1 LVEVGRHINIELLT
15 LAELTA
21 ISGQEGNFEVQVLQK
36 PRYIDMDKCIAC
48 GLCSE
53 KCPKKIPDE
62 YNEGLSP
69 RKAAHVRYAQAVPL
83 KYVIDSENCLYFQK
97 GKCRL
102 CEKFCPNQ
110 AVNFE
115 DQPKEISLRVGS
127 VIFSTGFQCFDPTL
141 YGAYAYAQ
149 MPNVVTAMEYE
160 RLLAASGPFMGHLVR
175 PSDNME
181 PRKIAWLQCVGSRDV
196 NHCDHGYCS
205 AVCCMYAIK
214 EAIITK
220 EHSHDPVDCTVFFM
234 DIRTH
239 GKDFERYY
247 NKAQQEGIRFIRSR
261 IHSIDPNPDEDGNL
275 LITYVTEDGQ
285 VSTENYDM
293 VVLSVGLETS
303 RESIDLYHK
312 WGVALN
318 ANQFIEKSSFNPV
331 ETSIPG
337 LYACGV
343 VQGPKDIPQ
352 SVVEASAAACAAA
365 RNLAPVRNSLIQEK
379 QVPKQRVVAGER
391 PRIGVFVCDCG
402 INIAGVVRVPEVAEY
417 AKTLPY
423 VEYVGEN
430 LFSCSQD
437 TQEKIKEVIR
447 ENRLN
452 RIVVAACTPRTH
464 EPLFQETLVDSGL
477 NKYLFEMA
485 NIRNQ
490 NSWVHSNEPEA
501 ATVKAKDLVRMAVSK
516 AVLLEPLQDTTVDV
530 SQSGLV
536 VGGGLSGLVAALEL
550 ADQGYQVYIVEK
562 APRLGGNA
570 LHLNTTWRGEDVQG
584 YLQGLVKR
592 VEEHPK
598 IKTYLAHRIL
608 DVDGFVGKFNTKV
621 VPIDNGGDPTELN
634 HGIVVIA
641 TGAAEIK
648 PTEYLYGQ
656 DPRVVTHLELDRK
669 MAGKDPLVEKANT
682 VAFIQCVGSREP
694 DRPYCSRVC
703 CTHSVHSALQMK
715 EEDPERDIYILY
727 RDLRTY
733 GERED
738 LYKQARQAGIIFVR
752 YSAEHKPRVTAD
764 ADGLNITVRDQ
775 ILGQEIR
782 IRTDLIGLAGAIV
795 SYQDHEL
802 AQMFK
807 VPLNEDGFFVEA
819 HAKLRPVDF
828 ATDGVFLCGMAHY
841 PKPVDESIAQ
851 AQAAVSRAITL
862 LSGLQIEV
870 SGAVAL
876 TNQALCSR
884 CGVCIEICP
893 YSAPGWNEKTNK
905 AEINPALCKG
915 CGLCV
920 ASCRSGAITLKGF
933 NQDQIFAMIDAA

>member
-15 LAELTA
+15 MAEMTA
-21 ISGQEGNFEVQVLQK
+21 ISGEEGNFEVQVLQK
-36 PRYIDMDKCIAC
+36 PRYIAMDKCIAC
-48 GLCSE
+48 GLCTE
-53 KCPKKIPDE
+53 KCPKKIPDQ
-62 YNEGLSP
+62 YNESLAP
-69 RKAAHVRYAQAVPL
+69 RKAAYVQYAQAVPL

-115 DQPKEISLRVGS
+115 DQPRELNLRVGS
-127 VIFSTGFQCFDPTL
+127 IIFSSGFQCFDPTL
-141 YGAYAYAQ
+141 YDAYAYAR
-149 MPNVVTAMEYE
+149 MPNVVTAMEFE

-181 PRKIAWLQCVGSRDV
+181 PRKIAWLQCVGSRDL

-205 AVCCMYAIK
+205 AVCCMYAVK
-214 EAIITK
+214 EAIIAK
-220 EHSHDPVDCTVFFM
+220 EHSKDPVDCTIFYM
-234 DIRTH
+234 DMRSH

-247 NKAQQEGIRFIRSR
+247 NKAKEEGIRFIRSR
-261 IHSIDPNPDEDGNL
+261 IHSVDPDEEGNGL
-275 LITYVTEDGQ
+275 QITYVTEDGRLDID
-285 VSTENYDM
+285 YFDM
-293 VVLSVGLETS
+293 VVLSVGMETPK
-303 RESIDLYHK
+303 ESIDLYRK

-318 ANQFIEKSSFNPV
+318 ANQFVEKGSFNPV

-337 LYACGV
+337 LYACGTI
-343 VQGPKDIPQ
+343 QGPKDIPQ

-365 RNLAPVRNSLIQEK
+365 RNLAPARNSLIREK
-379 QVPKQRVVAGER
+379 QVVKQRVVAGER

-402 INIAGVVRVPEVAEY
+402 INIAGVVRVPEVVEY

-516 AVLLEPLQDTTVDV
+516 AVLLEPLRDTTVEV
-530 SQSGLV
+530 TQAGLV
-536 VGGGLSGLVAALEL
+536 VGGGLSGLIAALEL
-550 ADQGYQVYIVEK
+550 AEQDYQVLLVEK
-562 APRLGGNA
+562 APQLGGNA
-570 LHLNTTWRGEDVQG
+570 LSLNSTWRDEDMRSN
-584 YLQGLVKR
+584 LEGLIQR

-598 IKTYLAHRIL
+598 IKTYLNHRIL
-608 DVDGFVGKFNTKV
+608 DVDGFVGKFSTKV
-621 VPIDNGGDPTELN
+621 VRTDNGAEPTELN

-641 TGAAEIK
+641 TGASELK

-656 DPRVVTHLELDRK
+656 DPRVVTHLELDGK
-669 MAGKDPLVEKANT
+669 MAGKDPLVEKAKS
-682 VAFIQCVGSREP
+682 VVFIQCVGSREP

-703 CTHSVHSALQMK
+703 CTHSVHSALQLK
-715 EEDPERDIYILY
+715 EEDPDRDIYILY

-738 LYKQARQAGIIFVR
+738 LYRRARQAGIVFIR
-752 YSAEHKPRVTAD
+752 YSVDHKPKVSAAGGSLNVTLLD
-764 ADGLNITVRDQ
+764 P
-775 ILGQEIR
+775 ILGREIQ
-782 IRTDLIGLAGAIV
+782 IQADLIGLAGAIV
-795 SYQDHEL
+795 SHRDHEL

-851 AQAAVSRAITL
+851 AQAAVARAITL

-870 SGAVAL
+870 SGTVAQ
-876 TNQALCSR
+876 TNQAICSR
-884 CGVCIEICP
+884 CGVCVAICP
-893 YSAPGWNEKTNK
+893 YSAPGWNEKTGK

-920 ASCRSGAITLKGF
+920 ASCRSGAITLNGF

>member
-1 LVEVGRHINIELLT
+1 M
-15 LAELTA
+15 AELTA
-21 ISGQEGNFEVQVLQK
+21 ISGQEGNFEVQVLQN
-36 PRYIDMDKCIAC
+36 PRYVEMEKCIAC

-62 YNEGLSP
+62 YNEGLAP
-69 RKAAHVRYAQAVPL
+69 RKAAHVQYAQAVPL

-115 DQPKEISLRVGS
+115 DQPKELSLRVGS
-127 VIFSTGFQCFDPTL
+127 IIFSSGFQCFDPTL
-141 YGAYAYAQ
+141 YDAYAYAR
-149 MPNVVTAMEYE
+149 MPNVVTAMEFE

-181 PRKIAWLQCVGSRDV
+181 PKKIAWLQCVGSRDL

-205 AVCCMYAIK
+205 SVCCMYAIK
-214 EAIITK
+214 EAIIAK
-220 EHSHDPVDCTVFFM
+220 EHSKDPVDCTVFFM
-234 DIRTH
+234 DIRSH

-247 NKAQQEGIRFIRSR
+247 NKAKEEGIRFIRSR
-261 IHSIDPNPDEDGNL
+261 IHSVDPDEEESGL
-275 LITYVTEDGQ
+275 LITYVTEDGRLA
-285 VSTENYDM
+285 TDNFDL
-293 VVLSVGLETS
+293 VVLSVGMETPK
-303 RESIDLYHK
+303 ESIDLYRK

-337 LYACGV
+337 LYACGAI
-343 VQGPKDIPQ
+343 QGPKDIPQ

-365 RNLAPVRNSLIQEK
+365 RNLAPARNTLIREK
-379 QVPKQRVVAGER
+379 QIPIQRVVAGER

-490 NSWVHSNEPEA
+490 DSWVHSNEPEA
-501 ATVKAKDLVRMAVSK
+501 ATIKAKDLVRMAVSK
-516 AVLLEPLQDTTVDV
+516 ATLLEPLQDTTVEV
-530 SQSGLV
+530 TQAGLV
-536 VGGGLSGLVAALEL
+536 VGGGLSGLIAALEL
-550 ADQGYQVYIVEK
+550 ADQGYQVFIVEK
-562 APRLGGNA
+562 APQLGGNA
-570 LHLNTTWRGEDVQG
+570 LSLNSTWRNEDIQG
-584 YLQGLVKR
+584 YLQGLIHR
-592 VEEHPK
+592 VEDHPK
-598 IKTYLAHRIL
+598 IKTYLNHRIL
-608 DVDGFVGKFNTKV
+608 DVDGFVGKFSTKV
-621 VPIDNGGDPTELN
+621 VRNDDGAEPIELN

-641 TGAAEIK
+641 TGASELK

-669 MAGKDPLVEKANT
+669 MAGKDPLVEKAKS
-682 VAFIQCVGSREP
+682 VVFIQCVGSREP
-694 DRPYCSRVC
+694 DLPYCSRVC
-703 CTHSVHSALQMK
+703 CTHSIHSALQLK
-715 EEDPERDIYILY
+715 EEDPDRDIYILY

-733 GERED
+733 GEREEI
-738 LYKQARQAGIIFVR
+738 YKQARQAGIVFIR
-752 YSAEHKPRVTAD
+752 YSLDHKPKVSA
-764 ADGLNITVRDQ
+764 AGDGLNITVLDPILSREIQ
-775 ILGQEIR
+775 IQA
-782 IRTDLIGLAGAIV
+782 DLVGLAGAIV
-795 SYQDHEL
+795 SHRDHEL

-851 AQAAVSRAITL
+851 AQAAVARAITL

-870 SGAVAL
+870 SGTVAL
-876 TNQALCSR
+876 INPAICSR
-884 CGVCIEICP
+884 CGVCVAICP
-893 YSAPGWNEKTNK
+893 YSAPGWNEKTGK

-920 ASCRSGAITLKGF
+920 ASCRSGALTLKGF

>member
-15 LAELTA
+15 MAEVTG
-21 ISGQEGNFEVQVLQK
+21 ISGEKGNFEVQVLQK

-48 GLCSE
+48 GLCAE
-53 KCPKKIPDE
+53 KCPKKIPDA
-62 YNEGLSP
+62 YNEGLGP
-69 RKAAHVRYAQAVPL
+69 RKAVYVKYAQAVPL
-83 KYVIDSENCLYFQK
+83 KYVIDSDNCIYFQK
-97 GKCRL
+97 GKCRA

-110 AVNFE
+110 AVNFQ
-115 DQPKEISLRVGS
+115 DQPKELSLNVGS
-127 VIFSTGFQCFDPTL
+127 IVFSSGFQCYDPTL
-141 YGAYAYAQ
+141 YDAYSYAK
-149 MPNVVTAMEYE
+149 MPNVVTAMEFE

-175 PSDNME
+175 PSDHQE
-181 PRKIAWLQCVGSRDV
+181 PKKIAWLQCVGSRDV

-214 EAIITK
+214 EAIIAK
-220 EHSHDPVDCTVFFM
+220 EHSHDPLDCTVFFM
-234 DIRTH
+234 DIRSH

-247 NKAQQEGIRFIRSR
+247 NKAKDEGIRFVRSR
-261 IHSIDPNPDEDGNL
+261 IQSIDPVGEENNL
-275 LITYVTEDGQ
+275 LISYVTEDGRLAAD
-285 VSTENYDM
+285 EFDL

-303 RESIDLYHK
+303 KESVDLYQK

-318 ANQFIEKSSFNPV
+318 SNQFIEKSSFNPV

-337 LYACGV
+337 MYACGV
-343 VQGPKDIPQ
+343 IQGPKDIPQ

-365 RNLAPVRNSLIQEK
+365 RNLAPVRNTLVQQK
-379 QVPKQRVVAGER
+379 QVPQQRVVAGER

-402 INIAGVVRVPEVAEY
+402 INIAGVVRVPEVVEY

-437 TQEKIKEVIR
+437 TQDKIKEVIR

-464 EPLFQETLVDSGL
+464 EPLFQETLIDSGL

-490 NSWVHSNEPEA
+490 NSWVHSQEPDA

-516 AVLLEPLQDTTVDV
+516 ATLLEPLQDTTVEV
-530 SQSGLV
+530 SQAGLV
-536 VGGGLSGLVAALEL
+536 VGGGLAGLVSALEL
-550 ADQGYQVYIVEK
+550 AEQGYQVFLVEK
-562 APRLGGNA
+562 DPRLGGNA
-570 LHLNTTWRGEDVQG
+570 LNLNTTWRGEDIQG
-584 YLQGLVKR
+584 YLQGLIKK
-592 VEEHPK
+592 VEDHPQ
-598 IKTYLAHRIL
+598 IKTYLGHHIQ
-608 DVDGFVGKFNTKV
+608 DVDGFVGKFNTKLV
-621 VPIDNGGDPTELN
+621 RNDNGAEPTELN
-634 HGIVVIA
+634 HGVVVIA
-641 TGAAEIK
+641 TGASEFK

-656 DPRVVTHLELDRK
+656 DPRVVTHLELDQK
-669 MAGKDPLVEKANT
+669 MAAKDALVEKAKS
-682 VAFIQCVGSREP
+682 VVFIQCVGSREP
-694 DRPYCSRVC
+694 ERPYCSRVC
-703 CTHSVHSALQMK
+703 CTHSVHTALQMK

-738 LYKQARQAGIIFVR
+738 LYKQARQAGIIFIR
-752 YSAEHKPRVTAD
+752 YSLEHKPRVTAEED
-764 ADGLNITVRDQ
+764 SLTVAVLDH
-775 ILGQEIR
+775 ILGQEVR
-782 IRTDLIGLAGAIV
+782 IQTDLVGLAGAIV
-795 SYQDHEL
+795 SHRDHQL
-802 AQMFK
+802 AQLFK
-807 VPLNEDGFFVEA
+807 VPLNDDGFFVEA

-851 AQAAVSRAITL
+851 AQAAVSRAVTL
-862 LSGLQIEV
+862 LSGLKIEV
-870 SGAVAL
+870 SGAVAQ
-876 TNQALCSR
+876 TNQAICSR
-884 CGVCIEICP
+884 CGVCLAICP
-893 YSAPGWNEKTNK
+893 YSAPGWNERTGK

-920 ASCRSGAITLKGF
+920 ASCRSGAINLKGF
-933 NQDQIFAMIDAA
+933 DQSQIFAMIDAA